1 MTCNDWTPRVCDSCC
16 GAINPVTGEC
26 RCSD

>member
-1 MTCNDWTPRVCDSCC
+1 MTSNARPPRVCDSCG

>member
-1 MTCNDWTPRVCDSCC
+1 MTWNDAAPRVCDSCG

>member
-1 MTCNDWTPRVCDSCC
+1 MTCNGPTPRMCDSCG
-16 GAINPVTGEC
+16 GAINPITGEC

>member
-1 MTCNDWTPRVCDSCC
+1 MTCNDWTPRVCDSCG
-16 GAINPVTGEC
+16 GAINAVTGEC